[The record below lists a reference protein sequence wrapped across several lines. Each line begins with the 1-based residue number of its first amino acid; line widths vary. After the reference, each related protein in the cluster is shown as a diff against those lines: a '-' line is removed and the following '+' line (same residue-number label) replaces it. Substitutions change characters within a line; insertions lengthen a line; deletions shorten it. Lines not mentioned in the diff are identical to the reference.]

1 VSATRLPLVD
11 ALKAVA
17 SQLIVLHHLSAY
29 GPLAAAASEAL
40 PGTMGWL
47 YDYARIAVQV
57 FFVVAG
63 FLAARGMAPDGRPT
77 FGNPLP
83 LIWRRYLRLA
93 LPYFAALALAIA
105 GAALADVWLDD
116 EAIPAPPDLVQLVA
130 HALLL
135 HSLLGAD
142 ALSAGIWYIAIDF
155 QLFVLCALLLWAG
168 RGAGAA
174 LVLAAGCLSLFVWN
188 RNPELDNWAIYFF
201 GSYALGAAAW
211 WAGDRRRPAGWIAL
225 IAAIGLAALALDFR
239 TRIAVA
245 LAVALLLALS
255 RRSGVLERWPDWPP
269 FTFLGQVSYA
279 LFLTHFPL
287 VLLANAV
294 FVRFGWV
301 TPQAAA
307 FGILATWTASIGLAT
322 LFYRYVEMPAGR
334 LLAGR
339 QDQSTNSARLR

>member
-1 VSATRLPLVD
+1 MPLVD

-29 GPLAAAASEAL
+29 GPLAAAAREAL

-57 FFVVAG
+57 FLVVAG
-63 FLAARGMAPDGRPT
+63 FLAARGLAPDGRAT

-116 EAIPAPPDLVQLVA
+116 EAIPAPPHLVQLVA

-135 HSLLGAD
+135 HSLLDAD
-142 ALSAGIWYIAIDF
+142 ALSAGVWYIAIDF
-155 QLFVLCALLLWAG
+155 QLFALCALLLWAG

-174 LVLAAGCLSLFVWN
+174 LVLAAGTVSLFWWN
-188 RNPELDNWAIYFF
+188 RDAGLDNWAIYFM

-211 WAGDRRRPAGWIAL
+211 WAGDKTRPSWWIAL
-225 IAAIGLAALALDFR
+225 IAGIAVAALLVDFR
-239 TRIAVA
+239 LRIALA
-245 LAVALLLALS
+245 LAVALLLTTS
-255 RRSGVLERWPDWPP
+255 RRNGLLERWPDLPA
-269 FTFLGQVSYA
+269 FAFLGRISYA
-279 LFLTHFPL
+279 LFLIHFPL

-294 FVRFGWV
+294 FVHFDWI
-301 TPQAAA
+301 TPTAAVL
-307 FGILATWTASIGLAT
+307 GILATWTASIAAAT
-322 LFYRYVEMPAGR
+322 AFHRFVEIPAGR
-334 LLAGR
+334 LFRG
-339 QDQSTNSARLR
+339 QS